1 MCGVPIE
8 GEEFSCIYVIEC
20 SMAHLNSTEAD
31 VTLRRSASDVIRP
44 IQLVACI
51 SVYYIIF

>member
-31 VTLRRSASDVIRP
+31 VTSASDVIRP